1 MHWEEDMAPASGLA
15 ANETIMTTTEQV
27 ASARSLDEDVLRPPA
42 ESQVRLQFTLEDGTT
57 LPLPDELIGIVVHTL
72 ETVRSGGTITI
83 GSIPEELTTTAAA
96 DLLGISRTTLMKRIR
111 QGEVPSHKVGTHTRL
126 KSADILA
133 IREEQRRSRREAAH
147 ELLDLGDE
155 LGMHN

>member
-1 MHWEEDMAPASGLA
+1 MAPALA
-15 ANETIMTTTEQV
+15 ANETLMISTEQV
-27 ASARSLDEDVLRPPA
+27 ESARTLDEGVFRPVAGSPLH
-42 ESQVRLQFTLEDGTT
+42 LQLTTADGSTMR
-57 LPLPDELIGIVVHTL
+57 LPDELVGVVMHTL
-72 ETVRSGGTITI
+72 DVVRRGGTITI

-111 QGEVPSHKVGTHTRL
+111 QREVPSHKVGTHTRL

-133 IREEQRRSRREAAH
+133 IRDEQRRNRRAAAL

-155 LGMHN
+155 LGMHD